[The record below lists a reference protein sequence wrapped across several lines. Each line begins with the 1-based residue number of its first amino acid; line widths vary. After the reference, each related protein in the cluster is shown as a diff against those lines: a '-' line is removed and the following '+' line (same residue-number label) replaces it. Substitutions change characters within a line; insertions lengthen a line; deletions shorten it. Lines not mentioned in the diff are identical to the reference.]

1 VIKDLKMM
9 VFDMSGTTVK
19 DYNEVLDCFHDA
31 LLKMGIRQDKRRINT
46 MMGWSKIEVFEAFW
60 QEEMKDVTAIS
71 GESIQIMVRRNAQDN
86 FRIFK
91 KLLEDWYAEN
101 PIEPTEGC
109 LETFDFLRQQNVKI
123 VLNTGFYREVAD
135 IIFAKLGWEQG
146 KTFDF
151 SITSDEVPKGRPAPF
166 MIENAMN
173 YFNISHPNQVAK
185 IGDTPSDLQEGKA
198 AGVWSF
204 GVTNGSHTRE
214 ALQSHDN
221 DGLFESMSAFLAFL
235 KGA

>member
-1 VIKDLKMM
+1 M
-9 VFDMSGTTVK
+9 
-19 DYNEVLDCFHDA
+19 
-31 LLKMGIRQDKRRINT
+31 
-46 MMGWSKIEVFEAFW
+46 
-60 QEEMKDVTAIS
+60 
-71 GESIQIMVRRNAQDN
+71 
-86 FRIFK
+86 
-91 KLLEDWYAEN
+91 
-101 PIEPTEGC
+101 
-109 LETFDFLRQQNVKI
+109 RQQNVKI

-135 IIFAKLGWEQG
+135 IIFAKLGWQQG

-173 YFNISHPNQVAK
+173 YFNISQPNQVAK

-204 GVTNGSHTRE
+204 GITSGSHTRE
-214 ALQSHDN
+214 ALQPHDN

-235 KGA
+235 K